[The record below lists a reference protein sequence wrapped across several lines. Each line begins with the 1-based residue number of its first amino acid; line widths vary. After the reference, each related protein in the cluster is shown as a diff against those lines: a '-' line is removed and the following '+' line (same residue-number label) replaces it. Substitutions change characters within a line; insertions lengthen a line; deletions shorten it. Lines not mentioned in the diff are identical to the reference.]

1 MHHHHHGKITVL
13 HIPQKSFFNSFIF
26 FLQDFSFYYIF
37 RIIFTKKKI
46 LVLFLFLFL
55 RLPNFI
61 YILLYNQIL
70 FFSLLH
76 FLYLTL
82 LFFLSLPLFLKNNL
96 FSCEMCV
103 RVAVHVHHMFATVCG
118 SQKTSEPLEL
128 QLNMVV
134 SCHVGVRATKLRS
147 SSKAV
152 HAFNC

>member
-1 MHHHHHGKITVL
+1 MVKLQYYISPKKASSIL
-13 HIPQKSFFNSFIF
+13 SFFFFKIF
-26 FLQDFSFYYIF
+26 LFTIFLELFLLKKSWFYFCSSFYVYLILF
-37 RIIFTKKKI
+37 TFCFIIK
-46 LVLFLFLFL
+46 
-55 RLPNFI
+55 
-61 YILLYNQIL
+61 YY

>member
-1 MHHHHHGKITVL
+1 MHHHHHGKITIL

-37 RIIFTKKKI
+37 RIIFTKKI